1 MTEALH
7 DLLARIRTENLNVYR
22 ASPQRLR
29 EDVGQESQIAQ
40 DYRGRLIYELLQNAD
55 DAVPSE
61 STSIAAIA
69 FVLEEDALWV
79 ANSGRPLDEAD
90 VRGLCGISASSKS
103 SKGQKRRASIGHKG
117 MGFKSVLEI
126 SDAPEVY
133 STTISFSFGPDR
145 ALQAVEALI
154 ADTILAPVSRAPV
167 TRFPWLI
174 ETMPDQWLRL
184 RERGMRT
191 AFRFPLRSKMPS
203 EQREGLARSLRDLPV
218 TSLVFLK
225 HLNRVE
231 VSIQRRTDTHSFA
244 WTARRQRVTDSSEF
258 EVPAFSAAGTYRVVL
273 TPDQGGAETF
283 LVAHDA
289 DIPIGNHR
297 GGLDEFTWDGV
308 ELTEISVA
316 ARIRNGKPIE
326 LDPAWRKLHVFLPTG
341 EPCPYHLVVS
351 GAFGSNLSRQEIRV
365 EADATNYNR
374 LVMRYVARTLR
385 HLLIPQLL
393 SDGASVVDVLKL
405 LDRGMPLGVPCAT
418 AAAQALFD
426 EVRAALR
433 DFAFLPQ
440 EVGEPI
446 SIATCVVPPIVSD
459 RRVGEE
465 FRALLPIEASSADRW
480 FPTAALCGIDVARVL
495 VDHGA
500 HEMTPEAAATAL
512 ANPDPTRSQ
521 LDVAGKLFVDP
532 VLRVLERLWLSL
544 DAVSRE
550 RLTAA
555 ARREPLFPVG
565 IASDGTAQR
574 VATSGVTCF
583 YPPRSLHGT
592 VPLDGLCFLM
602 QEICWG
608 DLTPKERNQQLRQE
622 VATWQALFDVQEFKF
637 PAVMRASVLPALD
650 LERDTQIRSERES
663 LHTLERIAAICQL
676 AGRTPNPG
684 APLPYERLGTNRAL
698 FNLSRLDVPCRGE
711 EPGHYVWIPAYQ
723 AYLGSDWV
731 AENSVERILVAGSEL
746 GIEGLPSLHF
756 LAGPEAFV
764 GLLAKYRHLQEAP
777 RTEDFEAGADEVGLE
792 EDEEA
797 ALEGDERSRWL
808 NFLLWLGVN
817 QTLRPVH
824 FHDVE
829 DRASGWLKTVNLQR
843 PEGWIFRNLDQSVW
857 KDYVSHLRGSL
868 AQEGQAD
875 GTTPYFYKL
884 HDLDHL
890 VTLLRAASED
900 QTTRLGRA
908 LYEHL
913 ARNWHSLERFSNAL
927 VAQVQSTSVPAM
939 RTKPQRAK
947 DDELVEAG
955 PDFWVAR
962 LQASPFCPTGHGPRR
977 AQQVWLPTL
986 EVERRFGRRA
996 KIGNVLVP
1004 ALEADSAVLKG
1015 KAKGLAQA
1023 LGMREELSPA
1033 TFTLDDARVLLERL
1047 RDLYAKRFEAGEDLR
1062 LDLREVIRPAYR
1074 NLFELLS
1081 GSDHSNRGLAPGVAP
1096 LAKAPLLAHDGRK
1109 AYRFVDDGQLFY
1121 MDRRETREHLQP
1133 DGSIWS
1139 FVMEALPVARTSIVQ
1154 LFGVPI
1160 LEESLRWAP
1169 RPGDSALSGEELEL
1183 LRKEIRLLAPYL
1195 LARIATDRSDERL
1208 ARQDAQRLRRF
1219 VECLEAVI
1227 NLELDCELAGKRLDP
1242 GNVGR
1247 DSFVALELDRPNQA
1261 FVVWG
1266 EQAWPPSPLEAE
1278 ALANALCEVFGAG
1291 YFEPFLALI
1300 QARAPEDRERLL
1312 RRAGAPLDIEER
1324 RTLFLSSDEEGTPL
1338 EGEYG
1343 ENAGLKTTVAAS
1355 TREQQAVFP
1364 EGDGVQRTPADVR
1377 RVPLF
1382 SPGQLLI
1389 DGQPVLIVGAGA
1401 PPPASNEKLP
1411 HNARPGNGPTG
1422 SENRWYGGHTDLDA
1436 LNRVGM
1442 WVALSFERNRLRQ
1455 SGLGKAAILDLACSE
1470 PQPDALVFDVSSP
1483 DKIYRAR
1490 ELAPHFDASMQHL
1503 SKVFGISP
1511 EWPGFDVLT
1520 LDPRVPDRLDR
1531 LIELKSS
1538 GVKSRVQEMSW
1549 NEWKSAGSS
1558 ALRARFYLYL
1568 VGNLRSDLADTQPFV
1583 RTIRNPF
1590 EQLFAEVQVGHSVS
1604 RRVQLSVDLFK
1615 EAEHL
1620 VLSVCTGSSSLLDG
1634 KSMNHGVQS
1643 DQATAH

>member
-1 MTEALH
+1 MTNILG
-7 DLLARIRTENLNVYR
+7 DLLTRIRNENLNVYR

-55 DAVPSE
+55 DAISSE
-61 STSIAAIA
+61 SPSIAAIA
-69 FVLEEDALWV
+69 FVLEENALWV

-103 SKGQKRRASIGHKG
+103 TKSQKRRASIGHKG

-145 ALQAVEALI
+145 ALQAVEALV
-154 ADTILAPVSRAPV
+154 ADTTLAPVARAPV
-167 TRFPWLI
+167 TRFPFLI
-174 ETMPDQWLRL
+174 EGMPEQWLAL

-191 AFRFPLRSKMPS
+191 AFRFPLRAKMTS
-203 EQREGLARSLRDLPV
+203 EQSDGLARSLRDLPV

-225 HLNRVE
+225 HLSRVE
-231 VSIQRRTDTHSFA
+231 VSIQRRHDDHSFA
-244 WTARRQRVTDSSEF
+244 WTARRQRVTESTEHD
-258 EVPAFSAAGTYRVVL
+258 VPAFSDAGTYRVVL
-273 TPDQGGAETF
+273 TPDQGVAETF
-283 LVAHDA
+283 LVAHDPG
-289 DIPIGNHR
+289 IPIENHR
-297 GGLDEFTWDGV
+297 GGLDEFTWDGI
-308 ELTEISVA
+308 ELTEVSVA
-316 ARIRNGKPIE
+316 ARIRSGRPIE
-326 LDPAWRKLHVFLPTG
+326 LNPAWRKLHVFLPTG
-341 EPCPYHLVVS
+341 EPCPYHLLVS

-374 LVMRYVARTLR
+374 LLMRNVARTLR

-393 SDGASVVDVLKL
+393 CGGASVVDVLRL
-405 LDRGMPLGVPCAT
+405 LDRGTPVGIPCAT
-418 AAAQALFD
+418 AAAQSLFD
-426 EVRAALR
+426 EVRAVLH

-440 EVGEPI
+440 EVGAPI
-446 SIATCVVPPIVSD
+446 AIATCVVPPIVSD
-459 RRVGEE
+459 PHVGE
-465 FRALLPIEASSADRW
+465 ALRDLLHAEASSADRR
-480 FPTAALCGIDVARVL
+480 FPTAALCRSDIARIL
-495 VDHGA
+495 VDHGS
-500 HEMTPEAAATAL
+500 HELTPEGAAAVL
-512 ANPDPTRSQ
+512 ADPDPTRSQ
-521 LDVAGKLFVDP
+521 LDLAGKLFVDP
-532 VLRVLERLWLSL
+532 VLQVLEKLWLSL
-544 DAVSRE
+544 GAVGRE
-550 RLTAA
+550 RLAAA

-565 IASDGTAQR
+565 IANDGTAQR

-592 VPLDGLCFLM
+592 VPLDDLCFLM

-608 DLTPKERNQQLRQE
+608 DLTPKERNHQLRQE
-622 VATWQALFDVQEFKF
+622 IATWQALFDVQEFKF

-650 LERDTQIRSERES
+650 LERDAQSRGERES

-676 AGRTPNPG
+676 AGRTPNPA

-698 FNLSRLDVPCRGE
+698 FNLSRLDVPCRGD
-711 EPGHYVWIPAYQ
+711 EPGQFVWIPAYQ

-731 AENSVERILVAGSEL
+731 ADNSVERILVVGRAL
-746 GIEGLPSLHF
+746 GVEGLPSIHF
-756 LAGPEAFV
+756 LAGPDAFV

-777 RTEDFEAGADEVGLE
+777 RTEDFDSGADEVGLE

-808 NFLLWLGVN
+808 NFFLWLGVN
-817 QTLRPVH
+817 QALRPVH

-829 DRASGWLKTVNLQR
+829 DRASGWLKTSNLQR

-857 KDYVSHLRGSL
+857 NEYVSHLRRSL
-868 AQEGQAD
+868 AEEGQAH
-875 GTTPYFYKL
+875 GTTPYFYRL

-890 VTLLRAASED
+890 VTLLRTASED
-900 QTTRLGRA
+900 QSTKLGRA

-913 ARNWHSLERFSNAL
+913 ARNWLSLERFSNAV
-927 VAQVQSTSVPAM
+927 VAQVPSNSVPAM

-962 LQASPFCPTGHGPRR
+962 LQASPFCPTGHGPRHAR
-977 AQQVWLPTL
+977 QVWLPTL

-996 KIGNVLVP
+996 SIGRLLIP
-1004 ALEADSAVLKG
+1004 ALEADPAILKG
-1015 KAKGLAQA
+1015 KAKGFAQT

-1047 RDLYAKRFEAGEDLR
+1047 RDLYSKRFEEGEDLR

-1081 GSDHSNRGLAPGVAP
+1081 GGDPSNRKFAPGAAP
-1096 LAKAPLLAHDGRK
+1096 LANAPLLAHDGRK

-1121 MDRRETREHLQP
+1121 MDRRETREHLQS
-1133 DGSIWS
+1133 DAIIWS
-1139 FVMEALPVARTSIVQ
+1139 FVMEALPVARTSIAQ
-1154 LFGVPI
+1154 LFGVPV
-1160 LEESLRWAP
+1160 LEESLRWTP
-1169 RPGDSALSGEELEL
+1169 RPGDSAFSDEEHEF
-1183 LRKEIRLLAPYL
+1183 LRKEIRHLAPYL
-1195 LARIATDRSDERL
+1195 LARIATDRSDEKL

-1219 VECLEAVI
+1219 VDCLEAVTH
-1227 NLELDCELAGKRLDP
+1227 LELECELSGNKLDL

-1247 DSFVALELDRPNQA
+1247 DAFVSLELDKPTQA

-1266 EQAWPPSPLEAE
+1266 EQPWPPEPREAE

-1312 RRAGAPLDIEER
+1312 RRAGAPLDVEER
-1324 RTLFLSSDEEGTPL
+1324 RTLFLSSDEEGILPDVEFGATVDP
-1338 EGEYG
+1338 
-1343 ENAGLKTTVAAS
+1343 KTTLATGA
-1355 TREQQAVFP
+1355 REQQAVLP
-1364 EGDGVQRTPADVR
+1364 DGASQQQPSADAR

-1389 DGQPVLIVGAGA
+1389 DGQPVLVVGAGT
-1401 PPPASNEKLP
+1401 PQPTPNGTSTDTTSS
-1411 HNARPGNGPTG
+1411 GNGPTG
-1422 SENRWYGGHTDLDA
+1422 SENRGYGGHTDLDA

-1442 WVALSFERNRLRQ
+1442 WVALSFERNRLRH
-1455 SGLGKAAILDLACSE
+1455 SGLNNADILDPVRSE
-1470 PQPDALVFDVSSP
+1470 QQPDALVFDVSSP
-1483 DKIYRAR
+1483 DKIASAR
-1490 ELAPHFDASMQHL
+1490 KMSPIFDASIQHL
-1503 SKVFGISP
+1503 SKKFGISP

-1568 VGNLRSDLADTQPFV
+1568 VGNLRSDLEDNQPFV

-1590 EQLFAEVQVGHSVS
+1590 EQLAAEVRVGHSVS
-1604 RRVQLSVDLFK
+1604 RKVQLAVDLFN

-1620 VLSVCTGSSSLLDG
+1620 VLSVCAGSSSRLAD
-1634 KSMNHGVQS
+1634 QS
-1643 DQATAH
+1643 SDPAGQGGST

>member
-1 MTEALH
+1 MLD
-7 DLLARIRTENLNVYR
+7 DLLACIRTENLNVYR

-55 DAVPSE
+55 DAISSNDPS
-61 STSIAAIA
+61 SAAIA

-103 SKGQKRRASIGHKG
+103 AKNQKRRASIGHKG

-133 STTISFSFGPDR
+133 STTICFSFGPGR
-145 ALQAVEALI
+145 ALEAVEVLV
-154 ADTILAPVSRAPV
+154 ADKTLTPVARAPV

-174 ETMPDQWLRL
+174 EDMPEQWLALQRQ
-184 RERGMRT
+184 GMHT
-191 AFRFPLRSKMPS
+191 AFRFPLRAKMTA
-203 EQREGLARSLRDLPV
+203 EQRDGLAQSLLDLPV

-225 HLNRVE
+225 HLSRVE
-231 VSIQRRTDTHSFA
+231 VSIQPRQHSFA
-244 WTARRQRVTDSSEF
+244 WTVQRKRVTSTNEQDVS
-258 EVPAFSAAGTYRVVL
+258 AFTDAGTYRVSL
-273 TPDQGGAETF
+273 TSEHGAVETF
-283 LVAHDA
+283 LVAHNPN
-289 DIPIGNHR
+289 IPIENHR

-308 ELTEISVA
+308 ELTEVSVA
-316 ARIRNGKPIE
+316 ARIRNGKPVT
-326 LDPAWRKLHVFLPTG
+326 LDPTWQKLHVFLPTG
-341 EPCPYHLVVS
+341 EPCPYHLLVS

-374 LVMRYVARTLR
+374 LLMRKVAGTLR
-385 HLLIPQLL
+385 DFLIPQLL
-393 SDGASVVDVLKL
+393 SNGASVVDVLRL
-405 LDRGMPLGVPCAT
+405 LDRGTHVGVPCGT

-426 EVRAALR
+426 EVRTALH

-440 EVGEPI
+440 EVGVPI
-446 SIATCVVPPIVSD
+446 AIATCVVPPIVD
-459 RRVGEE
+459 DPNVGEAL
-465 FRALLPIEASSADRW
+465 RALLPANASTEDGH
-480 FPTAALCGIDVARVL
+480 FPSAALCGSEVARVL

-500 HEMTPEAAATAL
+500 YELKPDRAAAAL
-512 ANPDPTRSQ
+512 ANPEPSRSQ
-521 LDVAGKLFVDP
+521 LEVVGKLFVDP
-532 VLRVLERLWLSL
+532 VLHVLERLWLAL
-544 DAVSRE
+544 DADGRE
-550 RLTAA
+550 SLAAA

-565 IASDGTAQR
+565 MADDGTAHR
-574 VATSGVTCF
+574 VTTLGLTCF

-608 DLTPKERNQQLRQE
+608 DLTPKERNQQLGQE

-650 LERDTQIRSERES
+650 LERDAQSRGERES
-663 LHTLERIAAICQL
+663 LHSLERIAAICQL
-676 AGRTPNPG
+676 AGRAPNPG

-698 FNLSRLDVPCRGE
+698 FNLSRLDVPCRGDA
-711 EPGHYVWIPAYQ
+711 PGQFVWIPAYQ

-731 AENSVERILVAGSEL
+731 ADNSVERILATGREL
-746 GIEGLPSLHF
+746 CVEGLPSIHF
-756 LAGPEAFV
+756 LAGPDVFV

-777 RTEDFEAGADEVGLE
+777 QTDSFDSGADEVGLD

-817 QTLRPVH
+817 QVLRPVH

-829 DRASGWLKTVNLQR
+829 DRASGWLKTSDLKR
-843 PEGWIFRNLDQSVW
+843 PEGWIFKNVDHSIWSEYMSR
-857 KDYVSHLRGSL
+857 LRTSL
-868 AQEGQAD
+868 AEEGQTE
-875 GTTPYFYKL
+875 GTTPYFYRL

-900 QTTRLGRA
+900 RTTKLGQA

-913 ARNWHSLERFSNAL
+913 ARNWHSLERFSSAL
-927 VAQVQSTSVPAM
+927 VAQVSSGSVPAM

-947 DDELVEAG
+947 DEELVEAG
-955 PDFWVAR
+955 VDFWMAR
-962 LQASPFCPTGHGPRR
+962 LQASPFCPTGHGPRH
-977 AQQVWLPTL
+977 AKQVWLPTL

-996 KIGNVLVP
+996 RTGSFLVP
-1004 ALEADSAVLKG
+1004 ALEVDPTVLKG
-1015 KAKGLAQA
+1015 KAKGFAQA
-1023 LGMREELSPA
+1023 LGLREELSPA

-1047 RDLYAKRFEAGEDLR
+1047 RDLYATRFEAGEDLR

-1081 GSDHSNRGLAPGVAP
+1081 GRDHSNRELAPGAAP
-1096 LAKAPLLAHDGRK
+1096 LASAPLLAHDGHK

-1121 MDRRETREHLQP
+1121 MDRRETREHLQS
-1133 DGSIWS
+1133 DVTIWS
-1139 FVMEALPVARTSIVQ
+1139 FVMESLPVARTSIAH

-1160 LEESLRWAP
+1160 LEDSLRWAP
-1169 RPGDSALSGEELEL
+1169 RPGDSALSDEDLER
-1183 LRKEIRLLAPYL
+1183 LRQEIRLLAPYL
-1195 LARIATDRSDERL
+1195 LSRIATERSDEKL
-1208 ARQDAQRLRRF
+1208 ARQDAQRLRNL
-1219 VECLEAVI
+1219 VDCLDAVT
-1227 NLELDCELAGKRLDP
+1227 NLELDCELAGRKLDL
-1242 GNVGR
+1242 GNGGR
-1247 DSFVALELDRPNQA
+1247 DAFVALELGKPTQA

-1266 EQAWPPSPLEAE
+1266 EHSWPPEPREAE

-1300 QARAPEDRERLL
+1300 QARTPEDRERLL
-1312 RRAGAPLDIEER
+1312 RRAGAPLDVEER
-1324 RTLFLSSDEEGTPL
+1324 RTLFLSSGEEGMPPDVELGPTVDP
-1338 EGEYG
+1338 
-1343 ENAGLKTTVAAS
+1343 KTTLATG
-1355 TREQQAVFP
+1355 TREQQAVLP
-1364 EGDGVQRTPADVR
+1364 DGTSQQKPSADIR

-1389 DGQPVLIVGAGA
+1389 DGQPVLVVGAGT
-1401 PPPASNEKLP
+1401 PQPTSIGKSTDTAS
-1411 HNARPGNGPTG
+1411 PGGGQTG
-1422 SENRWYGGHTDLDA
+1422 SKNGGYGGHTDLVA
-1436 LNRVGM
+1436 LNKVGM
-1442 WVALSFERNRLRQ
+1442 WVTLSFERNRLRKV
-1455 SGLGKAAILDLACSE
+1455 GLINADIFDPARSE
-1470 PQPDALVFDVSSP
+1470 QQPDALVFDVSSP
-1483 DKIYRAR
+1483 DKIARAR
-1490 ELAPHFDASMQHL
+1490 ELSQRFDESMQHL
-1503 SKVFGISP
+1503 SQRFGISQ

-1520 LDPRVPDRLDR
+1520 LDPRAPEYLDR

-1558 ALRARFYLYL
+1558 ALRSRFYLYL
-1568 VGNLRSDLADTQPFV
+1568 VGNLRSDLEDTQPFV

-1590 EQLFAEVQVGHSVS
+1590 EQLAAEVRVGHSVS
-1604 RRVQLSVDLFK
+1604 RKVQLSVDLFK

-1620 VLSVCTGSSSLLDG
+1620 MLSVCAGSSS
-1634 KSMNHGVQS
+1634 
-1643 DQATAH
+1643 